1 MRIGLIGVGRIGVFH
16 ASTLRGLPG
25 VDSLIITDAD
35 LDRARQVAGE
45 LGAQTA
51 GSVTELLEA
60 GVDGLV
66 IAAPTGT
73 HPELI
78 KRGVQAGVPV
88 FCEKP
93 VAPDV
98 EGTLD
103 VIKSTSGSA
112 TAVQIGFQRRF
123 DAGFRAAREAARS
136 GSLGWLHT
144 IRSTTFDAAPPPAGY
159 IPGSGGI
166 FRDCAVHDFD
176 AIRWVSGREVVQVY
190 ATGANRGEEF
200 FRAAGDVDT
209 ASATLTLDDGTLAVV
224 SCGRY
229 NDAGYDVR
237 LEAAGLRGQRLRRAG
252 RPDAAALGRAG
263 PELPGRPGPPRLHG
277 AVRRR
282 VRGRAGRVHRGRGR
296 GAASPCTLEDALEA
310 FYVAE
315 ACELSRH
322 RQQPVPWRRSA
333 SDRGGRPAD
342 EGASRGGAHL
352 LGRVRGTGMGLPA
365 ARRPGAGRDAR
376 RWG

>member
-1 MRIGLIGVGRIGVFH
+1 MRIGLVGVGRIGVFH

-35 LDRARQVAGE
+35 TDRAREVAGQ
-45 LGAQTA
+45 LRAQAA
-51 GSVTELLEA
+51 GSVAELLGA
-60 GVDGLV
+60 GVDALV
-66 IAAPTGT
+66 IAAATGA

-78 KRGVQAGVPV
+78 KQGVRAGVPV

-98 EGTLD
+98 ESTLD

-112 TAVQIGFQRRF
+112 VPVQIGFQRRF

-136 GSLGWLHT
+136 GLLGWLHT

-176 AIRWVSGREVVQVY
+176 AIRWVSGREVTRVY
-190 ATGANRGEEF
+190 ATGANRGEQF
-200 FRAAGDVDT
+200 FRAADDVDT
-209 ASATLTLDDGTLAVV
+209 ASATLTLDDGTMAVV

-237 LEAAGLRGQRLRRAG
+237 LEVLGSAGSVCAGLDDRMALRSAEPGESFPAGPAHRDFMGRFGDAYAAELTAFIDVAAGRT
-252 RPDAAALGRAG
+252 
-263 PELPGRPGPPRLHG
+263 
-277 AVRRR
+277 
-282 VRGRAGRVHRGRGR
+282 
-296 GAASPCTLEDALEA
+296 ASPCTLEDALEA

-315 ACELSRH
+315 ACELSRR
-322 RQQPVPWRRSA
+322 RQQPVPVAEIRQ
-333 SDRGGRPAD
+333 
-342 EGASRGGAHL
+342 
-352 LGRVRGTGMGLPA
+352 
-365 ARRPGAGRDAR
+365 
-376 RWG
+376 

>member
-1 MRIGLIGVGRIGVFH
+1 MRIGLIGVGRIGAFH
-16 ASTLRGLPG
+16 AGTLRGLPG

-35 LDRARQVAGE
+35 PDRAREVARRHGAQAAE
-45 LGAQTA
+45 SVTGLLGAGIDA
-51 GSVTELLEA
+51 
-60 GVDGLV
+60 LV
-66 IAAPTGT
+66 IASATGS

-78 KRGVQAGVPV
+78 KRGVRAGLPV

-98 EGTLD
+98 DGTLD
-103 VIKSTSGSA
+103 VIKATSGSA
-112 TAVQIGFQRRF
+112 AGVQIGFQRRF

-144 IRSTTFDAAPPPAGY
+144 VRSTTLDAAPPPAGY

-176 AIRWVSGREVVQVY
+176 AIRWVTGREVVQVY

-209 ASATLTLDDGTLAVV
+209 ACAVLTLDDGTLAVV

-237 LEAAGLRGQRLRRAG
+237 LEVLGSAGSVCAGLDDRMPLRSAEPRERFPAGPAYRHFLERFGAAYVAELAAFIDVAAGRIT
-252 RPDAAALGRAG
+252 
-263 PELPGRPGPPRLHG
+263 
-277 AVRRR
+277 
-282 VRGRAGRVHRGRGR
+282 
-296 GAASPCTLEDALEA
+296 SPCTLEDALEA

-322 RQQPVPWRRSA
+322 RQQPVPVA
-333 SDRGGRPAD
+333 
-342 EGASRGGAHL
+342 E
-352 LGRVRGTGMGLPA
+352 VRQ
-365 ARRPGAGRDAR
+365 
-376 RWG
+376 

>member
-1 MRIGLIGVGRIGVFH
+1 MRIGLVGVGRIGVFH

-25 VDSLIITDAD
+25 VDSLVVTDAD
-35 LDRARQVAGE
+35 LGRAREVAGQT
-45 LGAQTA
+45 GAQA
-51 GSVTELLEA
+51 AESVTELLGA
-60 GVDGLV
+60 GIDALV
-66 IAAPTGT
+66 IAATTGA

-103 VIKSTSGSA
+103 VIKVASGSA
-112 TAVQIGFQRRF
+112 VPVQIGFQRRF
-123 DAGFRAAREAARS
+123 DEGFRAARAAARS

-144 IRSTTFDAAPPPAGY
+144 IRSTTFDGAPPSAGY
-159 IPGSGGI
+159 IRGSGGI

-176 AIRWVSGREVVQVY
+176 AIRWVSGREVAQVY

-209 ASATLTLDDGTLAVV
+209 ACAALRMDDGTLAMVN
-224 SCGRY
+224 CGRY
-229 NDAGYDVR
+229 NGAGYDVR
-237 LEAAGLRGQRLRRAG
+237 LEVLGSAGSVCAGLDDRMALRSAEPGSRFPAGPAHRDFMGRFGDAYVAELAAFIGVAAGQ
-252 RPDAAALGRAG
+252 
-263 PELPGRPGPPRLHG
+263 
-277 AVRRR
+277 
-282 VRGRAGRVHRGRGR
+282 
-296 GAASPCTLEDALEA
+296 AASPCTLQDALEA

-322 RQQPVPWRRSA
+322 RQQPVLVA
-333 SDRGGRPAD
+333 
-342 EGASRGGAHL
+342 E
-352 LGRVRGTGMGLPA
+352 VRQ
-365 ARRPGAGRDAR
+365 
-376 RWG
+376 

>member
-25 VDSLIITDAD
+25 VESLIITDAD
-35 LDRARQVAGE
+35 LDRARRVAGE
-45 LGAQTA
+45 FGTQTA
-51 GSVTELLEA
+51 ESVTELLGA
-60 GVDGLV
+60 GIDALV
-66 IAAPTGT
+66 IAAATGA

-78 KRGVQAGVPV
+78 KRGVRAGVPV

-112 TAVQIGFQRRF
+112 VPVQIGFQRRF
-123 DAGFRAAREAARS
+123 DAGFRAAREAAQS

-176 AIRWVSGREVVQVY
+176 AIRWVSGHEVMQVY

-200 FRAAGDVDT
+200 FWAADDVDT
-209 ASATLTLDDGTLAVV
+209 ACAALTLDDGTLAMVN
-224 SCGRY
+224 CGRY
-229 NDAGYDVR
+229 NAAGYDVR
-237 LEAAGLRGQRLRRAG
+237 LELLGSAGSICAGLDDRMALRSAEPGSGFPAGPAHRDFMGRFGDAYAAELAAFIDVAAGQ
-252 RPDAAALGRAG
+252 
-263 PELPGRPGPPRLHG
+263 
-277 AVRRR
+277 
-282 VRGRAGRVHRGRGR
+282 
-296 GAASPCTLEDALEA
+296 AASPCTVEDALEA

-322 RQQPVPWRRSA
+322 RQQPVLVAEVRR
-333 SDRGGRPAD
+333 
-342 EGASRGGAHL
+342 
-352 LGRVRGTGMGLPA
+352 
-365 ARRPGAGRDAR
+365 
-376 RWG
+376 

>member
-16 ASTLRGLPG
+16 AGTLRGLPG
-25 VDSLIITDAD
+25 VDSLIIMDAD

-45 LGAQTA
+45 FGAQTA
-51 GSVTELLEA
+51 ESVPELLAA
-60 GVDGLV
+60 GIDALV
-66 IAAPTGT
+66 VAAPTGT

-93 VAPDV
+93 VARDV

-112 TAVQIGFQRRF
+112 VPVQIGFQRRF
-123 DAGFRAAREAARS
+123 DAGFRQAREAARS
-136 GSLGWLHT
+136 GALGWLHT
-144 IRSTTFDAAPPPAGY
+144 IRSTTLDAAPPPAGY
-159 IPGSGGI
+159 IRGSGGI

-176 AIRWVSGREVVQVY
+176 AIRWVSGREVVRVY

-209 ASATLTLDDGTLAVV
+209 ACAALTLDDGTLAMVN
-224 SCGRY
+224 CGRY

-237 LEAAGLRGQRLRRAG
+237 LEVLGSAGSVCAGLDDRMALRSAEPGEDFPAGPAHRDFMGRFGDAYMAELAAFIEVAAGQ
-252 RPDAAALGRAG
+252 
-263 PELPGRPGPPRLHG
+263 
-277 AVRRR
+277 
-282 VRGRAGRVHRGRGR
+282 
-296 GAASPCTLEDALEA
+296 AASPCTVQDALEA

-322 RQQPVPWRRSA
+322 RQQPVLVAEVRR
-333 SDRGGRPAD
+333 
-342 EGASRGGAHL
+342 
-352 LGRVRGTGMGLPA
+352 
-365 ARRPGAGRDAR
+365 
-376 RWG
+376 

>member
-25 VDSLIITDAD
+25 IDSLIITDAD

-45 LGAQTA
+45 CGAQMA
-51 GSVTELLEA
+51 GSVTELLDA
-60 GVDGLV
+60 GIDGVV
-66 IAAPTGT
+66 IAAATGA

-78 KRGVQAGVPV
+78 KRSVRAGVPV

-98 EGTLD
+98 AGTLD
-103 VIKSTSGSA
+103 VIRSTSESA
-112 TAVQIGFQRRF
+112 VPVQIGFQRRF
-123 DAGFRAAREAARS
+123 DAGFGAAREAARS

-144 IRSTTFDAAPPPAGY
+144 IRSTTFDAAPPPPGY
-159 IPGSGGI
+159 IRASGGI

-209 ASATLTLDDGTLAVV
+209 ASATLALDDGTLAVV

-229 NDAGYDVR
+229 NGAGYDVR
-237 LEAAGLRGQRLRRAG
+237 LEVLGSAGSICAGLDDRIALRSAEPGHPFPAGPAHRDFAGRFGDAYAAELAAFINVAAGRT
-252 RPDAAALGRAG
+252 
-263 PELPGRPGPPRLHG
+263 
-277 AVRRR
+277 
-282 VRGRAGRVHRGRGR
+282 
-296 GAASPCTLEDALEA
+296 ASPCTLEDALEA

-322 RQQPVPWRRSA
+322 RQQPVLVA
-333 SDRGGRPAD
+333 
-342 EGASRGGAHL
+342 E
-352 LGRVRGTGMGLPA
+352 VRQ
-365 ARRPGAGRDAR
+365 
-376 RWG
+376 

>member
-1 MRIGLIGVGRIGVFH
+1 MRIGLIGVGRIGVLH
-16 ASTLRGLPG
+16 ARTLRGLPG

-35 LDRARQVAGE
+35 AGRARQVAARF
-45 LGAQTA
+45 GAQTA
-51 GSVTELLEA
+51 GSVAELLDS
-60 GVDGLV
+60 GVDALV
-66 IAAPTGT
+66 IAAVTGA

-93 VAPDV
+93 VAADV

-112 TAVQIGFQRRF
+112 VPVQIGFQRRF
-123 DAGFRAAREAARS
+123 DEGFRAAREAAQS

-166 FRDCAVHDFD
+166 FRDCVVHDFD
-176 AIRWVSGREVVQVY
+176 AIRWVSGREVAAVY

-200 FRAAGDVDT
+200 FRTAGDVDT

-237 LEAAGLRGQRLRRAG
+237 LELLGSAGSVCAGLDDRMALRSAEPGERFPAGPAHRDFMGRFGDAYVAELTAFVGVAAGQT
-252 RPDAAALGRAG
+252 
-263 PELPGRPGPPRLHG
+263 
-277 AVRRR
+277 
-282 VRGRAGRVHRGRGR
+282 
-296 GAASPCTLEDALEA
+296 ASPCTLEDALEA

-322 RQQPVPWRRSA
+322 RRQPVLI
-333 SDRGGRPAD
+333 
-342 EGASRGGAHL
+342 EE
-352 LGRVRGTGMGLPA
+352 VRQ
-365 ARRPGAGRDAR
+365 
-376 RWG
+376 

>member
-1 MRIGLIGVGRIGVFH
+1 MRIGLIGVGRIGMFH

-35 LDRARQVAGE
+35 QERARQVAAE
-45 LGAQTA
+45 FGAQTA
-51 GSVTELLEA
+51 RSAADLLGSGLDA
-60 GVDGLV
+60 LV
-66 IAAPTGT
+66 IAAVTGA
-73 HPELI
+73 HPKLI
-78 KRGVQAGVPV
+78 KCGVQAGVPV

-98 EGTLD
+98 AGTLD
-103 VIKSTSGSA
+103 VIKSTRGSA
-112 TAVQIGFQRRF
+112 VPVQIGFQRRF
-123 DAGFRAAREAARS
+123 DEGFRAAREAARS
-136 GSLGWLHT
+136 GSLGGLHT
-144 IRSTTFDAAPPPAGY
+144 IRSTTFDAAPPSAGY
-159 IPGSGGI
+159 ISGSGGI

-229 NDAGYDVR
+229 NGGGHDVR
-237 LEAAGLRGQRLRRAG
+237 LEVLGSAGSLCAGLDDRMALRSAEPGQPFPAGPAHRDFVGRFGDAYVAELATFVEVAAGQT
-252 RPDAAALGRAG
+252 
-263 PELPGRPGPPRLHG
+263 
-277 AVRRR
+277 
-282 VRGRAGRVHRGRGR
+282 
-296 GAASPCTLEDALEA
+296 ASPCTLEDALEA

-322 RQQPVPWRRSA
+322 RQQPVLVA
-333 SDRGGRPAD
+333 
-342 EGASRGGAHL
+342 E
-352 LGRVRGTGMGLPA
+352 VRQ
-365 ARRPGAGRDAR
+365 
-376 RWG
+376 

>member
-1 MRIGLIGVGRIGVFH
+1 MRIGLIGVGRIGVYH
-16 ASTLRGLPG
+16 VGTLRRLPG
-25 VDSLIITDAD
+25 VDSLIIADAD
-35 LDRARQVAGE
+35 TGRAREVAGQF
-45 LGAQTA
+45 GAQTA
-51 GSVTELLEA
+51 GSVADLLEA
-60 GVDGLV
+60 DVDALV

-78 KRGVQAGVPV
+78 KRGVRAGMPV

-112 TAVQIGFQRRF
+112 VPVQIGFQRRF

-144 IRSTTFDAAPPPAGY
+144 IRSTTFDAAPPPAAY

-190 ATGANRGEEF
+190 ATGANRGAEF
-200 FRAAGDVDT
+200 FRAARDVDT
-209 ASATLTLDDGTLAVV
+209 ASAMLRMDDGTIAVV

-237 LEAAGLRGQRLRRAG
+237 LELLGSAGSVCAGLDDGMALRSAEPGESFPAGPAHRDFMERFGDAYAAELGTFIDVAAGR
-252 RPDAAALGRAG
+252 
-263 PELPGRPGPPRLHG
+263 
-277 AVRRR
+277 
-282 VRGRAGRVHRGRGR
+282 
-296 GAASPCTLEDALEA
+296 AASPCTLEDALEA

-322 RQQPVPWRRSA
+322 RQQPVPVA
-333 SDRGGRPAD
+333 
-342 EGASRGGAHL
+342 E
-352 LGRVRGTGMGLPA
+352 VRQ
-365 ARRPGAGRDAR
+365 
-376 RWG
+376 

>member
-1 MRIGLIGVGRIGVFH
+1 MRIGLIGVGRIGVLH
-16 ASTLRGLPG
+16 ARTLRGLPG

-35 LDRARQVAGE
+35 IGRARQVAE
-45 LGAQTA
+45 EFGAQTA
-51 GSVTELLEA
+51 GSVAELLDS

-66 IAAPTGT
+66 IAAVTGA

-93 VAPDV
+93 VAADV

-112 TAVQIGFQRRF
+112 VPVQIGFQRRF
-123 DAGFRAAREAARS
+123 DEGFRAAREAAQS

-176 AIRWVSGREVVQVY
+176 AIRWVSGREVAAVY

-237 LEAAGLRGQRLRRAG
+237 LELLGSAGSVCAGLDDRMALRSAEPGERFPAGPAHRDFMGRFGDAYVAELAAFVGVAAGQT
-252 RPDAAALGRAG
+252 
-263 PELPGRPGPPRLHG
+263 
-277 AVRRR
+277 
-282 VRGRAGRVHRGRGR
+282 
-296 GAASPCTLEDALEA
+296 ASPCTLEDALEA

-322 RQQPVPWRRSA
+322 RRQPV
-333 SDRGGRPAD
+333 
-342 EGASRGGAHL
+342 L
-352 LGRVRGTGMGLPA
+352 LEEVRQ
-365 ARRPGAGRDAR
+365 
-376 RWG
+376 

>member
-1 MRIGLIGVGRIGVFH
+1 MRIGLIGVGRIGVLH

-25 VDSLIITDAD
+25 VDSLTITDAD
-35 LDRARQVAGE
+35 TDRAREVAGQF
-45 LGAQTA
+45 GAQTA
-51 GSVTELLEA
+51 GSVAELLGA
-60 GVDGLV
+60 GVDALV
-66 IAAPTGT
+66 IAAPTGA

-78 KRGVQAGVPV
+78 KRGVRAGLPV

-112 TAVQIGFQRRF
+112 IPVQIGFQRRF

-176 AIRWVSGREVVQVY
+176 AIRWVSGREVAHVY
-190 ATGANRGEEF
+190 ATGANRGEEY

-209 ASATLTLDDGTLAVV
+209 ASATLRMDDGTLAVV

-229 NDAGYDVR
+229 NGSGYDVR
-237 LEAAGLRGQRLRRAG
+237 LELLGSAGSVSAGLDDRMALRSAEPGESFPAGPAHRDFMGRFGDAYVAELAAFIDVAAGRT
-252 RPDAAALGRAG
+252 
-263 PELPGRPGPPRLHG
+263 E
-277 AVRRR
+277 
-282 VRGRAGRVHRGRGR
+282 
-296 GAASPCTLEDALEA
+296 SPCTLEDALEA

-322 RQQPVPWRRSA
+322 RQQPVPVA
-333 SDRGGRPAD
+333 
-342 EGASRGGAHL
+342 E
-352 LGRVRGTGMGLPA
+352 VRQ
-365 ARRPGAGRDAR
+365 
-376 RWG
+376 

>member
-1 MRIGLIGVGRIGVFH
+1 MRIGLIGVGRIGAFH
-16 ASTLRGLPG
+16 AGTLRGLSG

-35 LDRARQVAGE
+35 LGRAREVARQ
-45 LGAQTA
+45 LGAEAA
-51 GSVTELLEA
+51 GSVTDLLGA
-60 GVDGLV
+60 GIDALV
-66 IAAPTGT
+66 IAAATGS

-78 KRGVQAGVPV
+78 KRGVQAGLPV

-103 VIKSTSGSA
+103 VIKATSDSA
-112 TAVQIGFQRRF
+112 AAVQIGFQRRF
-123 DAGFRAAREAARS
+123 DAGFRAVREAALS

-144 IRSTTFDAAPPPAGY
+144 IRSTTLDAVPPPAGY

-176 AIRWVSGREVVQVY
+176 AIRWVTGRQVVQVY
-190 ATGANRGEEF
+190 ATGANRGAEF

-209 ASATLTLDDGTLAVV
+209 ACATVTLDDGTLALV

-237 LEAAGLRGQRLRRAG
+237 LEVLGSAGSVCAGLDDRMPLRSAEPGERFPAGPAHRHFVERFGDAYVAELAAFVDVAAGRT
-252 RPDAAALGRAG
+252 
-263 PELPGRPGPPRLHG
+263 
-277 AVRRR
+277 
-282 VRGRAGRVHRGRGR
+282 
-296 GAASPCTLEDALEA
+296 ASPCTLEDALEA

-322 RQQPVPWRRSA
+322 RQQPVLVAEVRR
-333 SDRGGRPAD
+333 
-342 EGASRGGAHL
+342 
-352 LGRVRGTGMGLPA
+352 
-365 ARRPGAGRDAR
+365 
-376 RWG
+376 

>member
-35 LDRARQVAGE
+35 PDRAREVARQFGAQVAE
-45 LGAQTA
+45 
-51 GSVTELLEA
+51 SVPELLDA
-60 GVDGLV
+60 GLDALV
-66 IAAPTGT
+66 IAAATGA

-78 KRGVQAGVPV
+78 KRGVRAGIPV

-103 VIKSTSGSA
+103 VIKSTSENA
-112 TAVQIGFQRRF
+112 VPVQIGFQRRF
-123 DAGFRAAREAARS
+123 DAGFRSAREAAQS

-176 AIRWVSGREVVQVY
+176 AIRWVSGREVTAVY

-209 ASATLTLDDGTLAVV
+209 ASVTLTMDDGTLAVV

-237 LEAAGLRGQRLRRAG
+237 LELLGSAGGICAGLDDQMALRSAEPGEDFPAGPAHRDFVGRFGDAYMAELAAFIGVAAGQA
-252 RPDAAALGRAG
+252 P
-263 PELPGRPGPPRLHG
+263 
-277 AVRRR
+277 
-282 VRGRAGRVHRGRGR
+282 
-296 GAASPCTLEDALEA
+296 SPCTLEDALEA

-322 RQQPVPWRRSA
+322 RQQPVLVA
-333 SDRGGRPAD
+333 
-342 EGASRGGAHL
+342 E
-352 LGRVRGTGMGLPA
+352 VRQ
-365 ARRPGAGRDAR
+365 
-376 RWG
+376 